1 MQKKLLNLT
10 FFFYTFHMSN
20 QERLTNLIG
29 KPFSYASS
37 SSETL
42 RHFKLRGIERIT
54 DTFAICKV
62 DDLDNFKNG
71 IFRTIRFE
79 NVVSGAFAGA

>member
-1 MQKKLLNLT
+1 MTN
-10 FFFYTFHMSN
+10 H
-20 QERLTNLIG
+20 ERLTSLIG

-42 RHFKLRGIERIT
+42 RHFKLRGIERTT

-62 DDLDNFKNG
+62 DDLDNFKKG

-79 NVVSGAFAGA
+79 NIISEAFIA